1 MPYVILGLALLVGL
15 LLISKWYV
23 NADPKALA
31 SVLKWVGG
39 VALFGALAILLV
51 RGQLGYLL
59 AMGGALLPMLL
70 RWRAVLQGVRNAAK
84 TARGPS
90 QGKASEIATRFLAM
104 RLDHDTG
111 AMTGFVREGPYK
123 DRSLETLTQ
132 QETMELLAQCRAED
146 AQSAQIL
153 EAYLDQMH
161 GPDWRDVDDGPRQQQ
176 TGGTRGG
183 TMTRDQ
189 AFEIL
194 GLTPDASSEEIRE
207 AHRRLMM
214 VNHPDRGG
222 STYIAA
228 QINLAKDVL
237 LGGK

>member
-1 MPYVILGLALLVGL
+1 MPYLILGLALLIGVL
-15 LLISKWYV
+15 LAAKWYV

-39 VALFGALAILLV
+39 AGLAALFALLVV

-59 AMGGALLPMLL
+59 ATGAALAPLVL
-70 RWRAVLQGVRNAAK
+70 RWRAIYQNIRNAAK
-84 TARGPS
+84 TAQGPS
-90 QGKASEIATRFLAM
+90 QGQSSEISTRFLAM

-111 AMTGFVREGPYK
+111 LMTGHVREGAYK

-132 QETMELLAQCRAED
+132 EETLDLLAQCRAED

-161 GPDWRDVDDGPRQQQ
+161 GPDWRDAESGEPHRPAAGGPMTRQQAL
-176 TGGTRGG
+176 
-183 TMTRDQ
+183 D
-189 AFEIL
+189 IL
-194 GLTPDASSEEIRE
+194 GLGPDPSPEDIRE
-207 AHRRLMM
+207 AHRRLML

-222 STYIAA
+222 STYLAA
-228 QINLAKDVL
+228 QINLAKDML